1 MLTGPTAM
9 DVSAVDASQLV
20 SPLLCGSPAVAMA
33 TSDDDFED
41 MLSSIGCTDLWSDT
55 LDILSSNPNQSV
67 ANDSST
73 MLNENLFDNNFDI
86 LSDFSL
92 NEFSSPSVN
101 PTPISHQTSDYTFIS
116 EPMVESMSSTEVKTK
131 PLESNV
137 STQKIQLVRPTV
149 VNKPMP
155 QTVPQ
160 MSGQP
165 IEQINGNSTAIPVN
179 LTDLLS
185 IIKEQQQQKQQLLM
199 QQKVQ
204 QILIQQLKTQQLQ
217 KPVIT
222 TFTTNTTST
231 TFKPTTTVPPV
242 TVAMNPTTTLLTTG
256 PLILQPQQNEVME
269 KIPIQRLGT
278 SAPIVS
284 NISIK
289 REVHSPM
296 SNASDSKTKPSDKF
310 TGHVPEK
317 RSAHNAIERRY
328 RSSINDKITELKNMI
343 VGPEAKLNK
352 SAVLRK
358 VIDYIS
364 YLQNA
369 NAKLKQENIQ
379 LKMKNESNSNSKPA
393 SPEFTP
399 PHSDCSSSASSPDQS
414 GLNPSEPGSPLFY
427 ASDGS
432 RMMLCIVVLA
442 VVAFNPLAFL
452 ISQSDSVFNYE
463 SETESHGR
471 SILNFFVS
479 EDYKSWKSLANNSFI
494 SALLWLI
501 NGFICYYFLKKA
513 LKSGR
518 SWSSPHKS
526 NRHLIQANN
535 DLRDGKVK
543 AAKSNYELALFQM
556 TGKYLPQT
564 LGAKI
569 MAFLWQSIRF
579 WLNMMY
585 IGIWLSERTDP
596 SHETTSKMIC
606 FIHCK
611 LNSLDLVE
619 NEGKPSLK
627 GYIHSLSALNES
639 FLLSPNTGYQS
650 ICYLLAALRFK
661 TQSNL
666 MARYLI
672 HKSAKCP
679 NECLNA
685 FLLAP
690 IGKRFFNKP
699 HLKWHDTNEKNSIFV
714 KSNYVV
720 SDALLY
726 LSTKFRR
733 YLIKKCILT
742 LMNPRNGSNKDQ
754 YHSGS
759 VKPKTESITINDV
772 IEELVN
778 NSKQYGDEV
787 SYFWSQVI
795 KLAFCWL
802 TNDEITSKNIHLEV
816 PEALRNNSLAI
827 SLLLI
832 SKLKKYVMTNKKA
845 KDTKLVR
852 NLIDRSSYEL
862 WRSIETDQT
871 TRMGR
876 IQDECYQ
883 QVMEAFQLLCCDWIL
898 STRLKLWEVTATSQT
913 ESNRRHIS
921 GFRKDLSTLRYLVE
935 SIPSAKSKLYFYEG
949 AYRLICGSNPLE
961 SQQFFER
968 TLRKRRLNVSSKM
981 LCNTNDE
988 NNIPSLS
995 DQKDFANALL
1005 LSAKYLPSQ
1014 CFSCSAEREGYIRE
1028 ANSICDK
1035 FRKPNDV
1042 IM

>member
-1 MLTGPTAM
+1 
-9 DVSAVDASQLV
+9 
-20 SPLLCGSPAVAMA
+20 MA
-33 TSDDDFED
+33 TTDDEFED
-41 MLSSIGCTDLWSDT
+41 MLSSIGCTDLWSET
-55 LDILSSNPNQSV
+55 LDILNTNPNQSS
-67 ANDSST
+67 DSSNMIT
-73 MLNENLFDNNFDI
+73 ENLFDNSFDI

-92 NEFSSPSVN
+92 NELSSPSVN
-101 PTPISHQTSDYTFIS
+101 PTHVSQQTSDFGFLS
-116 EPMVESMSSTEVKTK
+116 EPMIESVTSNEVKSEPVSLKPVES
-131 PLESNV
+131 PLL
-137 STQKIQLVRPTV
+137 TGQKVQLVRPTV
-149 VNKPMP
+149 VSKPVP

-160 MSGQP
+160 VNNQP
-165 IEQINGNSTAIPVN
+165 IEQMNATSTAIPVN
-179 LTDLLS
+179 LNDLLS
-185 IIKEQQQQKQQLLM
+185 IIKEQQQQKQQLIM

-204 QILIQQLKTQQLQ
+204 QILIQQLKTQQIQ
-217 KPVIT
+217 KPII
-222 TFTTNTTST
+222 ST
-231 TFKPTTTVPPV
+231 ASFKPNTSVPPV

-256 PLILQPQQNEVME
+256 PLILQPQQNEVMD

-289 REVHSPM
+289 RETHSPV
-296 SNASDSKTKPSDKF
+296 SSGSESRTSKISIKSG
-310 TGHVPEK
+310 GHVPEK

-343 VGPEAKLNK
+343 VGHEAKLNK

-369 NAKLKQENIQ
+369 NAKLKQENLQ
-379 LKMKNESNSNSKPA
+379 LRMKNDSQVNSKPA

-432 RMMLCIVVLA
+432 RMMLCIVVLT
-442 VVAFNPLAFL
+442 VLAFNPLAL
-452 ISQSDSVFNYE
+452 LMSQSEAVFNYD

-479 EDYKSWKSLANNSFI
+479 EDNKWWKSLANNGLV
-494 SALLWLI
+494 SAILWAI
-501 NGFICYYFLKKA
+501 NAFICYFVLKKA
-513 LKSGR
+513 LKNSR
-518 SWSSPHKS
+518 SPSLAHKS
-526 NRHLIQANN
+526 ETHLIQANN
-535 DLRDGKVK
+535 DLRAGNIK
-543 AAKSNYELALFQM
+543 AAKSKYELALHQI
-556 TGKYLPQT
+556 TGKHWPQT
-564 LGAKI
+564 WAAQVVSL
-569 MAFLWQSIRF
+569 LWQSVRF
-579 WLNMMY
+579 WLNTIY
-585 IGIWLSERTDP
+585 VGVWLSEKPDQ
-596 SHETTSKMIC
+596 SQETVSKTIC

-627 GYIHSLSALNES
+627 GYVHSLSALNES

-661 TQSNL
+661 SHSNL
-666 MARYLI
+666 IARYLI
-672 HKSAKCP
+672 HKSAKSP
-679 NECLNA
+679 NDQLNA

-699 HLKWHDTNEKNSIFV
+699 HFKWYDTNDKNSIFV
-714 KSNYVV
+714 KPNVNAN
-720 SDALLY
+720 DALHY
-726 LSTKFRR
+726 LSIKFRR

-754 YHSGS
+754 YHSDS
-759 VKPKTESITINDV
+759 VKHKSESITINDV
-772 IEELVN
+772 IEELVH
-778 NSKQYGDEV
+778 NSEQYGDEV
-787 SYFWSQVI
+787 SYFWSQTI

-802 TNDEITSKNIHLEV
+802 TNDEFTAKNIHLEV
-816 PEALRNNSLAI
+816 PEALKNNSLAI

-832 SKLKKYVMTNKKA
+832 SKLKKFVMTNKKA
-845 KDTKLVR
+845 NDTKIVR
-852 NLIDRSSYEL
+852 NLIDRASYEL

-871 TRMGR
+871 ARMGR

-883 QVMEAFQLLCCDWIL
+883 QVLEAFQLLCCDWIL
-898 STRLKLWEVTATSQT
+898 STRLKLWEVSVTSQA
-913 ESNRRHIS
+913 EANRRHIT
-921 GFRKDLSTLRYLVE
+921 GFVRDLSTLRYLVE
-935 SIPSAKSKLYFYEG
+935 SIPSAKSKLYYYEG

-961 SQQFFER
+961 TQQFFER

-981 LCNTNDE
+981 ICNANDE
-988 NNIPSLS
+988 NNLPSLS

-1014 CFSCSAEREGYIRE
+1014 CFSCPAEREGYIRE